1 LNNPGFR
8 GRSGQ
13 PYRQAQEEKYA
24 HRINKEIQNQ
34 QIRLVGENV
43 DAGIYSFEEALD
55 MAHSRELDLVEIS
68 DQGNVSICRIIDY
81 SKFLYD
87 QKKKQKEMK
96 AKSAKA
102 EMKEIRFGPNTNEH
116 DYEFKLKHAR
126 RFLEEGS
133 KVKAYVHFKGRTIMH
148 SDRGQVLLLKFAQ
161 ELEDVGKP
169 DSLPKLEGK
178 RMILM
183 LSPKGK
189 SK

>member
-8 GRSGQ
+8 GRPYQ
-13 PYRQAQEEKYA
+13 PRYVQEEKHA
-24 HRINKEIQNQ
+24 HRINREILNQ
-34 QIRLVGENV
+34 QVRLVGDNV
-43 DAGIYSFEEALD
+43 EQGIYSLD
-55 MAHSRELDLVEIS
+55 EVLKMAHDKELDLVEIS

-116 DYEFKLKHAR
+116 DYDFKLKHAR
-126 RFLEEGS
+126 KFLEEGS
-133 KVKAYVHFKGRTIMH
+133 KVKAYVHFKGRTIIH

-169 DSLPKLEGK
+169 DALPKLEGK